1 MKKNGH
7 IYFIMG
13 ISWAGK
19 GTLVRNIR
27 ALKRDDF
34 HFPCSYTTREI
45 RPWELDGEAYN
56 FVHRDDFLTAIT
68 DDEFIEYALVHK
80 KDYYGTKYKDVIE
93 EGIKKGKIVVKELD
107 LGGLKKL
114 KTEKPELDS
123 LYSAVFLNI
132 PKNMLRQRIESRGLF
147 MSDEEY
153 ERRLSSALLE
163 EEELM
168 KYCDYTIDATLS
180 PEGVMEKFLELVR
193 GS

>member
-1 MKKNGH
+1 M
-7 IYFIMG
+7 
-13 ISWAGK
+13 
-19 GTLVRNIR
+19 
-27 ALKRDDF
+27 
-34 HFPCSYTTREI
+34 
-45 RPWELDGEAYN
+45 
-56 FVHRDDFLTAIT
+56 
-68 DDEFIEYALVHK
+68 
-80 KDYYGTKYKDVIE
+80 IE

>member
-1 MKKNGH
+1 MEKTGH

-27 ALKRDDF
+27 AFKRDDF

-45 RPWELDGEAYN
+45 RPWEVDGEAYN
-56 FVHRDDFLTAIT
+56 FIHRDKFLHSISK
-68 DDEFIEYALVHK
+68 DEFIEYALVHQ

-93 EGIKKGKIVVKELD
+93 NGIKKGKFVVKELD

-114 KTEKPELDS
+114 KTENPELDS

-132 PKNMLRQRIESRGLF
+132 PKAMLRQRIEARGVF

-153 ERRLSSALLE
+153 QRRLSSALLE
-163 EEELM
+163 EEALM
-168 KYCDYTIDATLS
+168 KYCDYSIDATLS
-180 PEGVMEKFLELVR
+180 PEEVVEKFLEIVR
-193 GS
+193 GE